1 MQPARI
7 LFSNLE
13 LKGKKGEKKK
23 KRRAMGAQG
32 GFAYI
37 RALHELGPKLFLWA

>member
-13 LKGKKGEKKK
+13 LKGKKGGKKK
-23 KRRAMGAQG
+23 KG
-32 GFAYI
+32 GPWEHKED
-37 RALHELGPKLFLWA
+37 LHTSELYMS

>member
-13 LKGKKGEKKK
+13 LKGKKGGKKK